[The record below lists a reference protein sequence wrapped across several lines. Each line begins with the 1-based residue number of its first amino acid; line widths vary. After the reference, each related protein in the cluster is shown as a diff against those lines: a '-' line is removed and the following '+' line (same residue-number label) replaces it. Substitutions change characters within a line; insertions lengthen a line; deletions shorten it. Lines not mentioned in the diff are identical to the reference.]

1 MARQHWAGLG
11 EHNWQ
16 AGRQAGI
23 HILVHIFIAATVRMH
38 AQKAIQFNVATRRLS
53 SQNISMS
60 EQML

>member
-16 AGRQAGI
+16 AG
-23 HILVHIFIAATVRMH
+23 ILVHIFIAATVRMH